1 MSDSV
6 PMPAKHAVQGT
17 ALDFLIQHLYTLI
30 FSTKGS
36 LNAIYPAFILTI
48 DNISPYMRNPS
59 IKSSTRLLQ
68 LFLAISNPGFLLS
81 DEANPRLVFYLL
93 EAFNNV
99 IHSQLTGEPV
109 YVLHISAKLIRSL
122 L

>member
-1 MSDSV
+1 
-6 PMPAKHAVQGT
+6 MPAKHAVQGT